1 MPGCTRCIMPS
12 LFTQEY
18 NTKGMPMTSI
28 KVKFRPSTVDGKE
41 GGLYFQIIHN
51 RVVRQLN
58 TDYKVL
64 AEEWDAESESVIV
77 NGNRSNLLLGIQ
89 ERLAWD
95 MARLEKVVR
104 SLETERRR
112 FTADDV
118 ITMFH
123 KLTKESSLFTFMH
136 GVIAQLK
143 QLGKIRTSETYT
155 ATLNSFMAFRDE
167 QDVPLDGINSDMML
181 MYEAYLKAR
190 EVRMNTI
197 SFYMRNLRAVYNRA
211 VEKGLTQQNNPF
223 RHVYTGVDKT
233 VKRAIPIKVIKA
245 LKELDLSMKPSLDF
259 ARDMF
264 MFSFYT
270 RGMSFVDMAYLRK
283 TDIKNG
289 ILTYRRRKT
298 GQELSI
304 KWEKCMAEIIAKYPE
319 NKTDYL
325 LPIIKEEGNGRN
337 SVSHQ
342 ACLNGRVVTDEGKA
356 NERRQYDN
364 TLHLVNYR
372 LKELSTM
379 LKLLRPL
386 TMYVARHSWASA
398 AKAKNVPL
406 SVISEGMGHDSEA
419 TTQIYLASLET
430 SVVDK
435 ANKMILGLL

>member
-1 MPGCTRCIMPS
+1 
-12 LFTQEY
+12 
-18 NTKGMPMTSI
+18 MTSI
-28 KVKFRPSTVDGKE
+28 KVKFRPSTVDGKV

-51 RVVRQLN
+51 RIVRQLN
-58 TDYKVL
+58 TDYKVF
-64 AEEWDAESESVIV
+64 AEEWDAESESVVV

-95 MARLEKVVR
+95 VARLEKVVR

-143 QLGKIRTSETYT
+143 QLGKVRTSETYT
-155 ATLNSFMAFRDE
+155 ATLKSFMAFRDE
-167 QDVPLDGINSDMML
+167 QDVPLDGISSDMML
-181 MYEAYLKAR
+181 MYEAHLKAR
-190 EVRMNTI
+190 GVRMNTI

-211 VEKGLTQQNNPF
+211 VEKGLTQPNNPF

-233 VKRAIPIKVIKA
+233 VKRAIPIKAIKA

-264 MFSFYT
+264 LFSFYT
-270 RGMSFVDMAYLRK
+270 RGMSFVDIAYLKK
-283 TDIKNG
+283 TDLQNG

-379 LKLLRPL
+379 LKLQRPL

-398 AKAKNVPL
+398 AKSKNVPL

>member
-1 MPGCTRCIMPS
+1 
-12 LFTQEY
+12 
-18 NTKGMPMTSI
+18 MTSI

-58 TDYKVL
+58 TDYRVF

-89 ERLAWD
+89 ERLVWD
-95 MARLEKVVR
+95 VARLEKVVH

-143 QLGKIRTSETYT
+143 QLGKVRTSETYT
-155 ATLNSFMAFRDE
+155 ATLKSFMAFRDE
-167 QDVPLDGINSDMML
+167 QDVPLDGISSDMML
-181 MYEAYLKAR
+181 MYEAHLKAR
-190 EVRMNTI
+190 GVRMNTI

-211 VEKGLTQQNNPF
+211 VEKGLTQPNNPF

-233 VKRAIPIKVIKA
+233 VKRAIPIKAIKA

-264 MFSFYT
+264 LFSFYT
-270 RGMSFVDMAYLRK
+270 RGMSFVDIAYLKK
-283 TDIKNG
+283 TDLQNG

-379 LKLLRPL
+379 LKLQRPL

-398 AKAKNVPL
+398 AKSKNVPL

>member
-1 MPGCTRCIMPS
+1 
-12 LFTQEY
+12 
-18 NTKGMPMTSI
+18 MPMTSI
-28 KVKFRPSTVDGKE
+28 KIKFRPSAVNGKE
-41 GGLYFQIIHN
+41 GSLYFQIIHN
-51 RVVRQLN
+51 RIVRQLN
-58 TDYKVL
+58 TDYKVF
-64 AEEWDAESESVIV
+64 ASEWDAQTESIAVI
-77 NGNRSNLLLGIQ
+77 GSRTNLLLSVQ
-89 ERLAWD
+89 ERLSWD
-95 MARLEKVVR
+95 VTRLEKVVR
-104 SLETERRR
+104 LLETEHRR

-123 KLTKESSLFTFMH
+123 KQTKESSLLNFMH

-155 ATLNSFMAFRDE
+155 ATLKSFMAFRDE
-167 QDVPLDGINSDMML
+167 QDVPLDGVTSDMML

-190 EVRMNTI
+190 GVRMNTI
-197 SFYMRNLRAVYNRA
+197 SFYMRILRAVYNRA
-211 VEKGLTQQNNPF
+211 VEKGLTTQNNPF

-233 VKRAIPIKVIKA
+233 VKRAIPIKAIKA
-245 LKELDLSMKPSLDF
+245 LKELDLSMNPTLDF

-264 MFSFYT
+264 IFSFYT
-270 RGMSFVDMAYLRK
+270 RGMSFIDMAYLK
-283 TDIKNG
+283 KSDIKNG

-304 KWEKCMAEIIAKYPE
+304 KWEKCMAEIVAKYPE
-319 NKTDYL
+319 NKTDFL
-325 LPIIKEEGNGRN
+325 LPIIKE
-337 SVSHQ
+337 S
-342 ACLNGRVVTDEGKA
+342 D

-364 TLHLVNYR
+364 ALHLVNYR

-379 LKLLRPL
+379 LKLQRPL

>member
-1 MPGCTRCIMPS
+1 MT
-12 LFTQEY
+12 
-18 NTKGMPMTSI
+18 MTSI
-28 KVKFRPSTVDGKE
+28 KIKFRPSTVDGKE
-41 GGLYFQIIHN
+41 GGIYFQIIHN

-58 TDYKVL
+58 TEYKVF
-64 AEEWDAESESVIV
+64 AEEWNAESENIVIK
-77 NGNRSNLLLGIQ
+77 GSRSNFLLGIQ
-89 ERLAWD
+89 ERLSWD
-95 MARLEKVVR
+95 ATRLEKVVR
-104 SLETERRR
+104 TLETERRR

-155 ATLNSFMAFRDE
+155 ATLKSFMAFRE
-167 QDVPLDGINSDMML
+167 NQDVPLDGISSDLML
-181 MYEAYLKAR
+181 LYEAHLKTR
-190 EVRMNTI
+190 DVSMNTI
-197 SFYMRNLRAVYNRA
+197 SFYMRNLRAVYNRT
-211 VEKGLTQQNNPF
+211 VEKGLTPQNNPF

-233 VKRAIPIKVIKA
+233 IKRAIPIKEIKA
-245 LKELDLSMKPSLDF
+245 LKELDLLLKPSLDF

-270 RGMSFVDMAYLRK
+270 RGMSFIDMAYLK
-283 TDIKNG
+283 KSDLQNG

-298 GQELSI
+298 GQQLSI
-304 KWEKCMAEIIAKYPE
+304 KWEKCMEDIVSKYLR
-319 NKTDYL
+319 NQTDYL
-325 LPIIKEEGNGRN
+325 LPIIKET
-337 SVSHQ
+337 V
-342 ACLNGRVVTDEGKA
+342 

-364 TLHLVNYR
+364 ALHLVNYH
-372 LKELSTM
+372 LKDLSSL
-379 LKLLRPL
+379 LKLQRPL

-398 AKAKNVPL
+398 AKAKNIPL

>member
-1 MPGCTRCIMPS
+1 
-12 LFTQEY
+12 
-18 NTKGMPMTSI
+18 MTSI

-58 TDYKVL
+58 TDYKVF
-64 AEEWDAESESVIV
+64 AEEWDAESESVVV

-95 MARLEKVVR
+95 VARLEKVVR

-143 QLGKIRTSETYT
+143 QLGKVRTSETYT
-155 ATLNSFMAFRDE
+155 ATLNSFMAFREE
-167 QDVPLDGINSDMML
+167 QDVPIDGISSDLML
-181 MYEAYLKAR
+181 LYEAYLKTR
-190 EVRMNTI
+190 GVRMNTI

-211 VEKGLTQQNNPF
+211 VEKGLTAQNYPF

-233 VKRAIPIKVIKA
+233 VKRAIPIKDIKA

-283 TDIKNG
+283 TDLQNG

-298 GQELSI
+298 GQELTI
-304 KWEKCMAEIIAKYPE
+304 KWEKCMAEIVAKYPE
-319 NKTDYL
+319 NQTDFL
-325 LPIIKEEGNGRN
+325 LPIIKEQGNGRN
-337 SVSHQ
+337 SESHQ
-342 ACLNGRVVTDEGKA
+342 ACLNGRVVTDEGEA

-364 TLHLVNYR
+364 ALHLVNYR

-379 LKLLRPL
+379 LKLQRPL

>member
-1 MPGCTRCIMPS
+1 MLNVSIRKKDDCLVCW
-12 LFTQEY
+12 LFLNMEHA
-18 NTKGMPMTSI
+18 NMMTSI
-28 KVKFRPSTVDGKE
+28 KIKFRPSTVDGKK
-41 GGLYFQIIHN
+41 GTLYFQIIHN

-58 TDYKVL
+58 TDYKIF
-64 AEEWDAESESVIV
+64 AEEWDAESASIVIK
-77 NGNRSNLLLGIQ
+77 GDRSNLLDSIK
-89 ERLAWD
+89 ERLSWD
-95 MARLEKVVR
+95 FARLEKVAR

-118 ITMFH
+118 ITMYH
-123 KLTKESSLFTFMH
+123 KQSKESSLFTFMH
-136 GVIAQLK
+136 SVIAQLK
-143 QLGKIRTSETYT
+143 QLGKVRTSETCT
-155 ATLNSFMAFRDE
+155 ATLKSFMAFRE
-167 QDVPLDGINSDMML
+167 NQDVPLDGIKSDMML
-181 MYEAYLKAR
+181 LYEAHLK
-190 EVRMNTI
+190 VRGVCMNTI

-211 VEKGLTQQNNPF
+211 VEKDLTPQNNPF
-223 RHVYTGVDKT
+223 RHVYTGVDKM
-233 VKRAIPIKVIKA
+233 VKRAIPIKVIRE
-245 LKELDLSMKPSLDF
+245 LKELDLSLKPSLDF

-283 TDIKNG
+283 SDLKNG

-298 GQELSI
+298 GQQLTI
-304 KWEKCMAEIIAKYPE
+304 KWEKCMEEVISKYTE
-319 NKTDYL
+319 NETEYL
-325 LPIIKEEGNGRN
+325 LPIIKMEGN
-337 SVSHQ
+337 
-342 ACLNGRVVTDEGKA
+342 
-356 NERRQYDN
+356 ERKQYDN
-364 TLHLVNYR
+364 ALHLVNYR

-379 LKLLRPL
+379 LKLQRPL

>member
-1 MPGCTRCIMPS
+1 M
-12 LFTQEY
+12 
-18 NTKGMPMTSI
+18 
-28 KVKFRPSTVDGKE
+28 VDGKE

-58 TDYKVL
+58 TDYKVF

-89 ERLAWD
+89 ERLTWD
-95 MARLEKVVR
+95 VARLEKVVR

-112 FTADDV
+112 FPADDV

-143 QLGKIRTSETYT
+143 QLGKVRTSETYT
-155 ATLNSFMAFRDE
+155 ATLKSFMAFRDE
-167 QDVPLDGINSDMML
+167 QDVPLDGISSDMML
-181 MYEAYLKAR
+181 MYEAHLKAR
-190 EVRMNTI
+190 GVRMNTI

-211 VEKGLTQQNNPF
+211 VEKGLTQPNNPF

-233 VKRAIPIKVIKA
+233 VKRAIPIKAIKA

-264 MFSFYT
+264 LFSFYT
-270 RGMSFVDMAYLRK
+270 RGMSFVDIAYLKK
-283 TDIKNG
+283 TDLQNG

-379 LKLLRPL
+379 LKLQRPL

-398 AKAKNVPL
+398 AKSKNVPL

>member
-1 MPGCTRCIMPS
+1 MT
-12 LFTQEY
+12 
-18 NTKGMPMTSI
+18 MTSI
-28 KVKFRPSTVDGKE
+28 KIKFRPSTVDGKE
-41 GGLYFQIIHN
+41 GGIYFQIIHN

-58 TDYKVL
+58 TEYKVF
-64 AEEWDAESESVIV
+64 AEEWNAESESVVIK
-77 NGNRSNLLLGIQ
+77 GSRSNFLLGIQ
-89 ERLAWD
+89 ERLSWD
-95 MARLEKVVR
+95 ATRLEKVVR
-104 SLETERRR
+104 SLEIERRR

-123 KLTKESSLFTFMH
+123 KLTKESSLFNFMH

-155 ATLNSFMAFRDE
+155 ATLKSFMAFRE
-167 QDVPLDGINSDMML
+167 NQDVPLDGISSDMML
-181 MYEAYLKAR
+181 LYEAHLKTR
-190 EVRMNTI
+190 DVSMNTI
-197 SFYMRNLRAVYNRA
+197 SFYVRNLRAVYNRA
-211 VEKGLTQQNNPF
+211 VEKGLTPQNKPF

-233 VKRAIPIKVIKA
+233 IKRAIPIKAIKE
-245 LKELDLSMKPSLDF
+245 LKELDLSLKPSLDF

-270 RGMSFVDMAYLRK
+270 RGMSFIDMAYLK
-283 TDIKNG
+283 KSDLQNG

-298 GQELSI
+298 GQQLTI
-304 KWEKCMAEIIAKYPE
+304 KWEKCMEDIVSKYPK
-319 NKTDYL
+319 NQTDYL
-325 LPIIKEEGNGRN
+325 LPIIKET
-337 SVSHQ
+337 V
-342 ACLNGRVVTDEGKA
+342 

-364 TLHLVNYR
+364 ALHLVNYH
-372 LKELSTM
+372 LKDLSSM
-379 LKLLRPL
+379 LKLQRPV

-398 AKAKNVPL
+398 AKAKNIPL

>member
-1 MPGCTRCIMPS
+1 M
-12 LFTQEY
+12 
-18 NTKGMPMTSI
+18 
-28 KVKFRPSTVDGKE
+28 VDGKE

-58 TDYKVL
+58 TDYKAF
-64 AEEWDAESESVIV
+64 AEEWDAESESVVV

-95 MARLEKVVR
+95 VARLEKVVR

-143 QLGKIRTSETYT
+143 QLGKVRTSETYT
-155 ATLNSFMAFRDE
+155 ATLKSFMAFRDE
-167 QDVPLDGINSDMML
+167 QDVPLDGISSDMML
-181 MYEAYLKAR
+181 MYEAHLKAR
-190 EVRMNTI
+190 GVRMNTI

-211 VEKGLTQQNNPF
+211 VEKGLTQPNNPF

-233 VKRAIPIKVIKA
+233 VKRAIPIKAIKA

-264 MFSFYT
+264 LFSFYT
-270 RGMSFVDMAYLRK
+270 RGMSFVDIAYLKK
-283 TDIKNG
+283 TDLQNG

-342 ACLNGRVVTDEGKA
+342 ACLNGRVVIDEGKA

-379 LKLLRPL
+379 LKLQRPL

-398 AKAKNVPL
+398 AKSKNVPL

>member
-1 MPGCTRCIMPS
+1 M
-12 LFTQEY
+12 
-18 NTKGMPMTSI
+18 MTSI
-28 KVKFRPSTVDGKE
+28 KIKFRPSTVEGKE
-41 GGLYFQIIHN
+41 GCIYIQIIHN

-58 TDYKVL
+58 TDYRIF
-64 AEEWDAESESVIV
+64 AYEWDEKSETIMANGDRLNIV
-77 NGNRSNLLLGIQ
+77 NAVK
-89 ERLAWD
+89 ERLTWD
-95 MARLEKVVR
+95 VARLKKVITQ
-104 SLETERRR
+104 LETEQGKY
-112 FTADDV
+112 TADDV
-118 ITMFH
+118 ITAYH
-123 KLTKESSLFTFMH
+123 KLTNEVSLFSFWH
-136 GVIAQLK
+136 SIIAQLK
-143 QLGKIRTSETYT
+143 QLGKVRTSETYT
-155 ATLNSFMAFRDE
+155 ATLKSFMAFRGD
-167 QDVPLDGINSDMML
+167 QDVPLDGISSDMML
-181 MYEAYLKAR
+181 LYEAYLKTR

-211 VEKGLTQQNNPF
+211 VEKGLTPQNNPF

-233 VKRAIPIKVIKA
+233 VKRAIPIKDIKA
-245 LKELDLSMKPSLDF
+245 RKELDLSMKPSLDF

-270 RGMSFVDMAYLRK
+270 RGMSFVDMAYLKK
-283 TDIKNG
+283 TDLQNG

-298 GQELSI
+298 GQELTI

-319 NKTDYL
+319 PQTNYL
-325 LPIIKEEGNGRN
+325 LPIIKEQG
-337 SVSHQ
+337 
-342 ACLNGRVVTDEGKA
+342 

-364 TLHLVNYR
+364 ALHLVNYR

-379 LKLLRPL
+379 LKLQRPL

>member
-1 MPGCTRCIMPS
+1 M
-12 LFTQEY
+12 
-18 NTKGMPMTSI
+18 
-28 KVKFRPSTVDGKE
+28 D
-41 GGLYFQIIHN
+41 FQIIHN

-58 TDYKVL
+58 TDYKVF
-64 AEEWDAESESVIV
+64 AEEWDAEAESIIV

-95 MARLEKVVR
+95 VARLEKVVR

-143 QLGKIRTSETYT
+143 QLGKVRTSETYT
-155 ATLNSFMAFRDE
+155 ATLKSFMAFRDE
-167 QDVPLDGINSDMML
+167 QDVPLDGISSDMML
-181 MYEAYLKAR
+181 MYEAHLKAR
-190 EVRMNTI
+190 GVRMNTI

-211 VEKGLTQQNNPF
+211 VEKGLTQPNNPF

-233 VKRAIPIKVIKA
+233 VKRAIPIKAIKA

-264 MFSFYT
+264 LFSFYT
-270 RGMSFVDMAYLRK
+270 RGMSFVDIAYLKK
-283 TDIKNG
+283 TDLQNG

-379 LKLLRPL
+379 LKLQRPL

-398 AKAKNVPL
+398 AKSKNVPL